1 MLQSWTACGEFALLT
16 AQFASGIAIGIVIVW
31 AIVQT
36 WQNIQGYRQ
45 RKSAPED
52 APSEALQSDE
62 LA

>member
-1 MLQSWTACGEFALLT
+1 MSDMKGQLT
-16 AQFASGIAIGIVIVW
+16 WRGIAIGIVIVW

-36 WQNIQGYRQ
+36 WQNIQGDRQ